1 MPLTGGG
8 NMKHVQPWTVIGL
21 AVALAAC
28 GGGGGSSGSTSNLA
42 GCRPLGGAQTRAT
55 VSSPGCPLCFVED
68 EHLTVD
74 SAADTFGALWM
85 QGGFG
90 GSVALLAQA
99 QSGVMFPA
107 GSEVGVLVMP
117 HFGASAGVTL
127 SLSTFSD
134 NLLQEQFVLDVPVAG
149 EHSESSPSLRS
160 FETTAA
166 YDGLELQFQRS
177 AGSGTVR
184 IQLNEF
190 CVNF

>member
-1 MPLTGGG
+1 ME
-8 NMKHVQPWTVIGL
+8 HAQSWV
-21 AVALAAC
+21 AVSLVAMLAAC
-28 GGGGGSSGSTSNLA
+28 GGGGSSGPASSLG
-42 GCRPLGGAQTRAT
+42 GCQPVGGAQTSAT
-55 VSSPGCPLCFVED
+55 VSSPGCSLCFVED

-74 SAADTFGALWM
+74 SAADTFGSLWM
-85 QGGFG
+85 QGGFA

-99 QSGVMFPA
+99 QPGVMFPA

-117 HFGASAGVTL
+117 QYGASAGVTL
-127 SLSTFSD
+127 SLSTFSN
-134 NLLQEQFVLDVPVAG
+134 NLLQEQFVLDVPAAG

-160 FETTAA
+160 FETAAA
-166 YDGLELQFQRS
+166 YDSMELQFQRS